1 MKNLFL
7 IILLFQAPGIY
18 GQVDW
23 SRTNSCEYKNF
34 DNEDLIEQLIDGMTI
49 EEKVG
54 QVIQGD
60 LDFISPQDVKKFK
73 IGSVL
78 NGGNTAPNGDKYSS
92 VDDWKSLS
100 KEFYD
105 ASPTYKGIKVPVLWG
120 TDAVHGHNNVI
131 GATLFPHNIGLGAS
145 GNADLMR
152 SIGKAI
158 ALEVLSTG
166 VAWTFAPTV
175 AVPQDD
181 RWGRTYEGFSEDPL
195 LVSKL
200 GKAFVLGLQGEGDT
214 LLDNNHVIATAK
226 HFMGDGGTFEGIDQG
241 NTRISEIGLR
251 DLNGYPYFDALDAC
265 AQTVMA
271 SFNSWNGKKLH
282 GYKELLTD
290 ILKKDMQFDGF
301 VVGDWN
307 GHGQV
312 EGCSNTK
319 CAQSFN
325 AGVDMFMV
333 PENWKDLLR
342 NTIRQVKSG
351 EISETRLDDAVR
363 NILKVKSRLGL
374 FNGRVPHEFKENY
387 LGDPKHMALARQA
400 VRESLVLLKNNNQL
414 LPLDPSQHIGIIG
427 DAAKKI
433 SSQTGGWTITWQGR
447 ENLNSDFINVNSI
460 YEALE
465 KAVISSGGT
474 IEFSN
479 NGKFSKDPDV
489 VIGVF
494 GEEPYAEM
502 LGDLKDVSF
511 APTDPKFLP
520 LLEAMNAQNIPTVS
534 IFLSGRP
541 LVVNSQ
547 LNASDAFIAAWLP
560 GSAVEGIAD
569 VIFIKDNKINFDFM
583 GKLSYSW
590 PKNKDQSVL
599 NHTDSVYDPLFQF
612 GYGLT
617 YTSDLEIERIQTNQ
631 SDSRL
636 DLLNVFL
643 GAASIPGKE
652 FVVTKAGPEFVLEDD
667 YVSANSKVKITRFD
681 YQRQD
686 DAKNIVFMDD
696 QSLQAF
702 GISAESSVSLS
713 SMNAPF
719 YEIIMRVNSLANP
732 ALYFS
737 VGCGSNCRGSA
748 ELPTELMTDWSTI
761 NIPLSCL
768 EKDGLDKTKIQVRG
782 LFLSEEAINFDLSSI
797 VIKDGKATGKIISC

>member
-251 DLNGYPYFDALDAC
+251 DLHGYPYFDALDAC

-465 KAVISSGGT
+465 KVVISSGGT

-511 APTDPKFLP
+511 AATDPKFLP

-569 VIFIKDNKINFDFM
+569 VIFTKDNKINFDFL

-590 PKNKDQSVL
+590 PKNKDQAVL
-599 NHTDSVYDPLFQF
+599 NHTDSVYDPLFPF

-617 YTSDLEIERIQTNQ
+617 YASDLEIERIQTNQ
-631 SDSRL
+631 SNSRL

-652 FVVTKAGPEFVLEDD
+652 FVVTNAGPEFVLEDD